1 MTYLIRGKNFE
12 IGDRT
17 KEKIEAV
24 INGIEKLLPADAFIN
39 VAVNRGKLTYKTDI
53 TLKSGKLIVR
63 SEKEDEDMMASV
75 DKATD
80 NLEKQLLKIKGRKVV
95 KRKAVDEA
103 ATEVEEVTDDD
114 APVIERNKK
123 LPCGEKVFLAART
136 GWIEAQADEAPEK
149 PLASRGRRSHS
160 SERIDVSHLP
170 GFRSHASCLSA

>member
-1 MTYLIRGKNFE
+1 MTYLISGKNFE

-75 DKATD
+75 DKAKD

-103 ATEVEEVTDDD
+103 AAEVEEVTDDD

-123 LPCGEKVFLAART
+123 FEVLPMDVEEAVTQMELLGHDFFVFLNTSTEVLNVVYKRKN
-136 GWIEAQADEAPEK
+136 GNYGLIEPE
-149 PLASRGRRSHS
+149 
-160 SERIDVSHLP
+160 I
-170 GFRSHASCLSA
+170 

>member
-75 DKATD
+75 DKAKD

-103 ATEVEEVTDDD
+103 TTEVEEVTDDD

-123 LPCGEKVFLAART
+123 FEFLPMDVEEAVTQMELLGHDFFVFLNTSTEVLNVVYKRKN
-136 GWIEAQADEAPEK
+136 GNYGLIEPE
-149 PLASRGRRSHS
+149 
-160 SERIDVSHLP
+160 I
-170 GFRSHASCLSA
+170 

>member
-24 INGIEKLLPADAFIN
+24 INGIEKLLPAYAFIN

-75 DKATD
+75 DKAKD

-123 LPCGEKVFLAART
+123 FEVLPMDVEEAVTQMELLGHDFFVLLNTSTEVLNVVYKRKNGNYGL
-136 GWIEAQADEAPEK
+136 IEPE
-149 PLASRGRRSHS
+149 
-160 SERIDVSHLP
+160 I
-170 GFRSHASCLSA
+170 

>member
-24 INGIEKLLPADAFIN
+24 INGIEKLLPEDAFIN

-75 DKATD
+75 DKAKD

-103 ATEVEEVTDDD
+103 APEVEEVTDDD

-123 LPCGEKVFLAART
+123 FEVLPMDVEEAVTQMELLGHDFFVFLNTSTEVLNVVYKRKN
-136 GWIEAQADEAPEK
+136 GNYGLIEPE
-149 PLASRGRRSHS
+149 
-160 SERIDVSHLP
+160 I
-170 GFRSHASCLSA
+170 

>member
-75 DKATD
+75 DKAKD

-103 ATEVEEVTDDD
+103 AAEVEEVTDDD

-123 LPCGEKVFLAART
+123 FEVLPMDVEEAVTQMELLGHDFFVFLKTSTEVLNVVYKRKN
-136 GWIEAQADEAPEK
+136 GNYGLIEPE
-149 PLASRGRRSHS
+149 
-160 SERIDVSHLP
+160 I
-170 GFRSHASCLSA
+170 

>member
-75 DKATD
+75 DKAKD

-103 ATEVEEVTDDD
+103 AAGVEEVTDDD

-123 LPCGEKVFLAART
+123 FEVLPMDVEEAVTQMELLGHDFFVFLNTSTEVLNVVYKRKN
-136 GWIEAQADEAPEK
+136 GNYGLIEPE
-149 PLASRGRRSHS
+149 
-160 SERIDVSHLP
+160 I
-170 GFRSHASCLSA
+170 

>member
-75 DKATD
+75 DKAKD

-103 ATEVEEVTDDD
+103 DTEVEEVTDDD

-123 LPCGEKVFLAART
+123 FEVLPMDVEEAVTQMELLGHDFFVFLNTSTEVLNVVYKRKN
-136 GWIEAQADEAPEK
+136 GNYGLIEPE
-149 PLASRGRRSHS
+149 
-160 SERIDVSHLP
+160 I
-170 GFRSHASCLSA
+170 

>member
-75 DKATD
+75 DKAKD

-103 ATEVEEVTDDD
+103 VPEVEETTDDD

-123 LPCGEKVFLAART
+123 FEVLPMDVEEAVTQMELLGHDFFVFLNTSTEVLNVVYKRKN
-136 GWIEAQADEAPEK
+136 GNYGLIEPD
-149 PLASRGRRSHS
+149 
-160 SERIDVSHLP
+160 I
-170 GFRSHASCLSA
+170 